1 MPIWTRLLTVWVLS
15 FLNIQFSNPPV
26 LGDDN
31 DRPNIL
37 WITCEDIGP
46 QLGCYGD
53 QYAITPHLDRL
64 ANRSLKFTRCWSN
77 APVCAPAR
85 TTLIAGLYP
94 TAYGAQH
101 MRSSVEL
108 PAGHKTLPEIL
119 RKAGYY
125 CTNNTKEDY
134 NFPKPSG
141 MWDDSSNKAHW
152 GSRKPNQPFFAV
164 FNSTVTHESQIRKR
178 PYVPKHDPTLAP
190 VPPYHPDTP
199 EVRLDWAQY
208 YDRITEMD
216 SFVGRKLKEL
226 EEAGLDDSTIV
237 FFFGDHGCGLPR
249 GKRWLYESG
258 LHVPMLV
265 HIPQRFSRRFESIY
279 QPGASSDRLVAF
291 VDLLPTVL
299 DLCQLPIPEDLHGRS
314 FFVPESLANQYN
326 YGFRDRM
333 DERVDSSRAIRNDR
347 YLYIRNFIPDRPQG
361 AYLSYM
367 FQTPTTQDWRRLFDE
382 NKLSDVQRAFWL
394 PKATEELY
402 DIQEDPFQI
411 HNIAQNPQLQSV
423 RMELA
428 DALKSKMHEL
438 LDTGS
443 IPEDWIWQEQKQ
455 NMQVAIDAAWNS
467 DQAQRDTETLLTM
480 LQSAQV
486 IERYWGAVAF
496 RGAGATVKDQR
507 IIQLAIGLLNDPSL
521 DVRAVVAEAL
531 VRYAEEPQQRNHAM
545 QVLLGIPTQSSARW
559 GARMIAL
566 NALCDLGISEQQA
579 DPIKQAYK
587 RDGKSWNDSLPNRYS
602 EYLGRLI
609 SQLGSTE

>member
-1 MPIWTRLLTVWVLS
+1 
-15 FLNIQFSNPPV
+15 
-26 LGDDN
+26 
-31 DRPNIL
+31 
-37 WITCEDIGP
+37 
-46 QLGCYGD
+46 
-53 QYAITPHLDRL
+53 
-64 ANRSLKFTRCWSN
+64 
-77 APVCAPAR
+77 
-85 TTLIAGLYP
+85 
-94 TAYGAQH
+94 
-101 MRSSVEL
+101 
-108 PAGHKTLPEIL
+108 
-119 RKAGYY
+119 
-125 CTNNTKEDY
+125 
-134 NFPKPSG
+134 
-141 MWDDSSNKAHW
+141 
-152 GSRKPNQPFFAV
+152 
-164 FNSTVTHESQIRKR
+164 
-178 PYVPKHDPTLAP
+178 
-190 VPPYHPDTP
+190 
-199 EVRLDWAQY
+199 
-208 YDRITEMD
+208 MD

-299 DLCQLPIPEDLHGRS
+299 DLCQLPIPENLHGRS

-411 HNIAQNPQLQSV
+411 HNIARNPQLQSV

-587 RDGKSWNDSLPNRYS
+587 RDGKSWNESLPNRYS